1 MKRLVR
7 LKKTLKGLVKW
18 IFPYNVISFLQDN
31 YVFIDL
37 VLKNPKNV
45 IAYFNLMN
53 NNKEYKNIYHD
64 KRCFIMC
71 TGPSINKQDLSKL
84 KNDIVFGVSTGYL
97 HKQYSEVHPKYH
109 IMPQI
114 TYSEKFGTN
123 EAEELFK
130 EIDANTSKDTEFF
143 FSITD
148 CDFIKRLKLFKGK
161 KVNYVAFSG
170 DMKNSFRF
178 NITKTVPGV
187 QSVPIMGII
196 LAMYMGFKE
205 IYLLGCDHDSVVT
218 NKYVHAFTVKD
229 TDPACDKDGI
239 IIDKTD
245 TYISI
250 GRLFEQYRI
259 ILGEA
264 NKRNVRIFNVTDG
277 GELEVFPRKDFNEL
291 FNK

>member
-1 MKRLVR
+1 M
-7 LKKTLKGLVKW
+7 
-18 IFPYNVISFLQDN
+18 
-31 YVFIDL
+31 
-37 VLKNPKNV
+37 LKNPLNIISYLCLLK
-45 IAYFNLMN
+45 AN
-53 NNKEYKNIYHD
+53 NAYKNIYND
-64 KRCFIMC
+64 NRCFIMC
-71 TGPSINKQDLSKL
+71 TGPSINKQDLSVL
-84 KNDIVFGVSTGYL
+84 KNEIVFGVSTGYL
-97 HKQYSEVHPKYH
+97 HKQYSEVSPKYH
-109 IMPQI
+109 IIPPVE
-114 TYSEKFGTN
+114 YSEKLGFD

-130 EIDANTSKDTEFF
+130 EMDANTSKDTEFF

-178 NITKTVPGV
+178 DITKTVPGV
-187 QSVPIMGII
+187 QSVPIMGIM

-229 TDPACDKDGI
+229 TDPSCDKDGI

-245 TYISI
+245 NYIST

-259 ILGEA
+259 ISGEA
-264 NKRNVRIFNVTDG
+264 NKRNVKIFNATAG
-277 GELEVFPRKDFNEL
+277 GELETFPRLDLEGLLN
-291 FNK
+291 N